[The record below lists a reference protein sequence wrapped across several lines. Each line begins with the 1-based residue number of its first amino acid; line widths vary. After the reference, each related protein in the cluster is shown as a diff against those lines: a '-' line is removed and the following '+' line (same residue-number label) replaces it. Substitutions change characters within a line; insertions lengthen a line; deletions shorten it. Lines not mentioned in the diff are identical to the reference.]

1 ARVCLLRVRVG
12 RRSTVDTCSCCLFFF
27 FQAEDGIRDRN
38 VTGVQTCALPISP
51 TSKLLLIFI
60 SLTFTYSDSLSG
72 CMMTHSG
79 TGKYFFKY
87 CMIFLF
93 GNFKLPTEMDF
104 CSSTKSPLSCT
115 TGSK

>member
-1 ARVCLLRVRVG
+1 ITLSS
-12 RRSTVDTCSCCLFFF
+12 RSNRCT
-27 FQAEDGIRDRN
+27 
-38 VTGVQTCALPISP
+38 P

-60 SLTFTYSDSLSG
+60 SLTFTYTDSLSG

-104 CSSTKSPLSCT
+104 RSEEHTSELQSRFELVCRILLEKKKYLSISFNYLSSI
-115 TGSK
+115 